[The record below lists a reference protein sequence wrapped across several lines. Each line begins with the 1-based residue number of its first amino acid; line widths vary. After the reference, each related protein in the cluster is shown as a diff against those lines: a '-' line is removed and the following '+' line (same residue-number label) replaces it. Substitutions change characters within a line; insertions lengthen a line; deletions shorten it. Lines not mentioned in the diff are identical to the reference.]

1 MNSWGRLNM
10 DKARLYWALQ
20 IVGWST
26 FALINLFFVS
36 LARGVTSVQIGAY
49 LALASFYLAST
60 HGFRHIIKTKGWL
73 TYPLSTLAAHVL
85 ASLIILSFLNTIAQ
99 ILINWI
105 FNTLSLHEDLQ
116 PLVILVNLFIS
127 FLYYSLWSMMYF
139 LYYFLD
145 NYNSSLR
152 YQATIN
158 EIKLNYLRN
167 QLNPHFI
174 FNALN
179 SVRALVD
186 EDPKKAKSAITQ
198 LSNILRYSLVID
210 KRRTID
216 FGDEIKTVFDYLNLE
231 TIRFEERL
239 NVIYEIEEEAYNFKI
254 PPMMLQTIVEN
265 AIKHGISNLIKGG
278 TIEVRC
284 SVGLADDLYMRVKNS
299 GQLKPNPY
307 KDRKGSGHG
316 ISNTK
321 QRLKLIYG
329 NKASFKIF
337 NYDSEFVVTEIK
349 IPKQTATLEYE
360 TN

>member
-1 MNSWGRLNM
+1 M
-10 DKARLYWALQ
+10 DKSRLYWILQ
-20 IVGWST
+20 IVGWSA
-26 FALINLFFVS
+26 FAFVNLFFVS
-36 LARGVTSVQIGAY
+36 LARGVTSIQIGAY
-49 LALASFYLAST
+49 LSLAAFYFFST
-60 HGFRHIIKTKGWL
+60 HLLRHIIKTHGWF
-73 TYPLSTLAAHVL
+73 TFHLSKLVAHVI
-85 ASLIILSFLNTIAQ
+85 AALIILSFLNTIAQ
-99 ILINWI
+99 IIINWG
-105 FNTLSLHEDLQ
+105 FNTLNLYEDLQ

-127 FLYYSLWSMMYF
+127 FLYYALWSMMYF

-158 EIKLNYLRN
+158 EIKLNHLRN

-198 LSNILRYSLVID
+198 LSNILRYSLVMD
-210 KRRTID
+210 KHKTID
-216 FGDEIKTVFDYLNLE
+216 FGDEIHTVFDYLNLE
-231 TIRFEERL
+231 TIRFEDRL
-239 NVIYEIEEEAYNFKI
+239 QVTYEIEEEAYEYKI

-278 TIEVRC
+278 TIEITC
-284 SVGLADDLYMRVKNS
+284 SVGLAKDLYIRVKNS
-299 GQLKPNPY
+299 GQLKPVLSKN
-307 KDRKGSGHG
+307 KTGSGHG
-316 ISNTK
+316 IPNTI

-329 NKASFKIF
+329 SRASFKIF
-337 NYDSEFVVTEIK
+337 NYGNEFVVTEIK
-349 IPKQTATLEYE
+349 IPKQNITLEYQ

>member
-1 MNSWGRLNM
+1 MRLKM
-10 DKARLYWALQ
+10 DKARLYWVLQ
-20 IVGWST
+20 IFGWFA
-26 FALINLFFVS
+26 FALINLLFVS
-36 LARGVTSVQIGAY
+36 LARGITSIQIGAY
-49 LALASFYLAST
+49 LALASFYLVSS
-60 HGFRHIIKTKGWL
+60 HLFRYVIKTQHWF
-73 TYPLSTLAAHVL
+73 TFPLSRLLAHVL
-85 ASLIILSFLNTIAQ
+85 AGLVILSFLNTVAQ
-99 ILINWI
+99 ILINWV
-105 FNTLSLHEDLQ
+105 FNTLSPYEDLK

-127 FLYYSLWSMMYF
+127 FLYYALWSMMYF

-158 EIKLNYLRN
+158 EIKLNHLRN

-210 KRRTID
+210 KHRTID
-216 FGDEIKTVFDYLNLE
+216 FGDEINTVFDYLNLE

-239 NVIYEIEEEAYNFKI
+239 KVIYHIEEEAYTYKI

-278 TIEVRC
+278 TVEIRC
-284 SVGLADDLYMRVKNS
+284 SVGLSEALYIQVKNS
-299 GQLKPNPY
+299 GQLKSNPAQNQE
-307 KDRKGSGHG
+307 GSGHG
-316 ISNTK
+316 IPNTI

-329 NKASFKIF
+329 NRAAFKIS
-337 NYDSEFVVTEIK
+337 NYDREFVITEIK
-349 IPKQTATLEYE
+349 IPKQTTTLEYQ

>member
-1 MNSWGRLNM
+1 M
-10 DKARLYWALQ
+10 DKIRLYWLLQ
-20 IVGWST
+20 ILGWSA
-26 FALINLFFVS
+26 FAFVNLFFVS
-36 LARGVTSVQIGAY
+36 LARGITSIQIGAY
-49 LALASFYLAST
+49 LALASFYLLST
-60 HGFRHIIKTKGWL
+60 HLFRYIIKVHGWF
-73 TYPLSTLAAHVL
+73 TFPLSKLIAH
-85 ASLIILSFLNTIAQ
+85 AIAGLIILSFLNTVAQ
-99 ILINWI
+99 ILINWA
-105 FNTLSLHEDLQ
+105 FNTLNINEDLQ

-127 FLYYSLWSMMYF
+127 FLYYALWSMMYF

-158 EIKLNYLRN
+158 EIKLNHLRN

-198 LSNILRYSLVID
+198 LSNILRYSLVMD
-210 KRRTID
+210 KHKTID
-216 FGDEIKTVFDYLNLE
+216 FGDEINTVFDYLNLE

-239 NVIYEIEEEAYNFKI
+239 QVSYEIEEDAYDYKI

-278 TIEVRC
+278 TIEITC
-284 SVGLADDLYMRVKNS
+284 SIGLTKDLYIRVKNS
-299 GQLKPNPY
+299 GQLKSSPS
-307 KDRKGSGHG
+307 KRREGSGHG
-316 ISNTK
+316 IPNTI

-329 NKASFKIF
+329 NRASFKIS
-337 NYDSEFVVTEIK
+337 NYGNEFVVTEIK
-349 IPKQTATLEYE
+349 IPKQNITLELSE
-360 TN
+360 